1 MREKREGRA
10 RRETA
15 RSLASMLIHVS
26 PSSIY
31 KIKSNANLNIE
42 EGEKKCKREKVTSK
56 LVEKM

>member
-31 KIKSNANLNIE
+31 KSKANLNIE

>member
-10 RRETA
+10 RRETS
-15 RSLASMLIHVS
+15 RSLASTLIHVS

-31 KIKSNANLNIE
+31 KSNANLNIE